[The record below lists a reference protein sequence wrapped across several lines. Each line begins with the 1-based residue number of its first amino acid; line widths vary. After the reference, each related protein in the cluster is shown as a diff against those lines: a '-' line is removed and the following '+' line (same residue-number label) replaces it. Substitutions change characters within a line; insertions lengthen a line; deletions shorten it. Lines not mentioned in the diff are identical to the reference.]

1 MIHPSTPLILLLEC
15 VKQAGILET
24 YFFFPHM
31 ILAGNTQ
38 LERVDF
44 EYLVSEA
51 YVIQTSSDNFGKQ
64 YSLTLKAEQ
73 ILSDSIYSA
82 PKAGMVVS
90 LN

>member
-15 VKQAGILET
+15 IKQAGVLET
-24 YFFFPHM
+24 YFFFPEM
-31 ILAGNTQ
+31 IVAGDTT

-51 YVIQTSSDNFGKQ
+51 YVKESGSDNFGRQ
-64 YSLTLKAEQ
+64 YGLTLKAEQ
-73 ILSDSIYSA
+73 ILSDSIYST
-82 PKAGMVVS
+82 PKAGMVIS

>member
-1 MIHPSTPLILLLEC
+1 MIHPSTPLLLLLEC
-15 VKQAGILET
+15 IKQAGVLET
-24 YFFFPHM
+24 YYFFPQL

-38 LERVDF
+38 LERTDF
-44 EYLVSEA
+44 EYLVSQA
-51 YVIQTSSDNFGKQ
+51 YLIETNSDNFGKQ

-82 PKAGMVVS
+82 PKTGIVVS

>member
-1 MIHPSTPLILLLEC
+1 MIHPSTPLLLLLEC
-15 VKQAGILET
+15 IKQAGVLET
-24 YFFFPHM
+24 YYFFPDM

-38 LERVDF
+38 LERTDF

-64 YSLTLKAEQ
+64 YALTFKAEQ
-73 ILSDSIYSA
+73 ILSDSIYTA
-82 PKAGMVVS
+82 PKSGIVIS